1 MVGVC
6 AEGVERSLKTA
17 PQDTIASTGNQA
29 TFTLLRLPHPLFGLS
44 QKDQIQPWVV
54 ITTGGD
60 SSPVTNAQGFM
71 SKAAVLGVYAL
82 AWL

>member
-44 QKDQIQPWVV
+44 QKDQIQP
-54 ITTGGD
+54 
-60 SSPVTNAQGFM
+60 
-71 SKAAVLGVYAL
+71 
-82 AWL
+82 